1 MNISAPF
8 VQRPVAT
15 MLLTI
20 AVALVGALAALHL
33 PAAPMPEF
41 DYPAISVR
49 AQMPGASPEVMATTV
64 AAPLERRLGAIA
76 DVSEMRSISTSGST
90 VLALTFGIGRDIN
103 GAARDVQAAIAAARA
118 DLPGSLRSNP
128 LVFKSNSAFW
138 PITYLSLTSTTMSLD
153 RVYDVASTVLQPLLA
168 SIQGVGE
175 VVVLGSSPLAVRV
188 EIDPDTLSKYGV
200 ELESVRAA
208 LAAANAN
215 SPKGAIESD
224 GRRFQ
229 IYANDRVSNAVELRD
244 LIIAYREGQAIRLS
258 DVAEVID
265 SVEDF
270 RPFAIT
276 GRQPSILIR
285 VYRTSGANVVETVD
299 RIKARLEQIRSAL
312 PPAIAVEMVSDRTA
326 TIRASLRDL
335 EHSLVIGAVLVTL
348 VVLAFLRSFRATF
361 PPAIAA
367 SVSLLG
373 TGAVMYAM
381 RYSLDS
387 VSLMALIIAVGLVVD
402 DSVIV
407 LENISRHFERGAPLL
422 RAVLRGVDEVGFTV
436 VAISLSLVAI
446 FIPFLLMGD
455 VMGRVLGEFAVTL
468 SAAVVISLVVSL
480 TTTPMLCSIVL
491 SQGQPRQ
498 VMVALQSVFQRALA
512 LYDRTLDFALRHSRW
527 TLAAFFAALGLNVYL
542 YAVVPK
548 GLLPLQDPGR
558 LYGALLADQN
568 ISVAAMLRMLERA
581 AELISADPSVASF
594 AAVIE
599 DGARRNSAELYI
611 ELKPRPMRTE
621 SCHEVNARL
630 TEAVGKIAGATLR
643 LVAPQDIAAFSAPAN
658 RSGQYHYDL
667 RGDDLAELQEWAL
680 RLTAA
685 LARAPEIRD
694 ADVDP
699 RPHALETKVTV
710 DRDKAERLGIDMR
723 QVDNVLYDAFGQRQ
737 VSTIYGPLNQHHIVM
752 EAAPRFRES
761 PDVLNRIYVSP
772 ARGLVGGVQFTNAPI
787 GTVSA
792 DRNWTADPGG
802 ASATAD
808 AARNQRANAI
818 ANRTGGAASV
828 GAAVSTQVDS
838 MIPLSSIARFEQKTS
853 PLVVA
858 HVGGSAAVSIS
869 FGLPPN
875 VALGEAVA
883 AIERT
888 AAELH
893 MPASIQPR
901 FSGAAAAFQKVIVQ
915 EVILVIV
922 AIAAIYIIL
931 GILYESFIH
940 PVTVLSTLPSAG
952 LGAILTLMAMREE
965 FTVVAFIGVILLTGI
980 VKKNAI
986 MMIDV
991 AIRAQREDGLPA
1003 RNAIHQACLL
1013 RFRPIM
1019 MTTVATIFGAAPLAI
1034 GGGEGAEFRQPLGI
1048 AVIGGLIVSQAL
1060 TLYTTPV
1067 VYLYLDRLVRRGRR
1081 SIDGTVVVPASE
1093 AGE

>member
-8 VQRPVAT
+8 VERPVAT
-15 MLLTI
+15 TLLTI
-20 AVALVGALAALHL
+20 AIALVGALAVLHL

-64 AAPLERRLGAIA
+64 AAPLERRLGMIA
-76 DVSEMRSISTSGST
+76 DVSEIRSFNSSGST
-90 VLALTFGIGRDIN
+90 VVALTFGVGRNID
-103 GAARDVQAAIAAARA
+103 GAARDVQAAVAAARA
-118 DLPGSLRSNP
+118 DLPISLRSNP
-128 LVFKSNSAFW
+128 LIFKSNSAFW
-138 PITYLSLTSTTMSLD
+138 PITYLSLSSTTMSVD

-188 EIDPDTLSKYGV
+188 EIDPDALSKYGV

-215 SPKGAIESD
+215 SPKGVIESD

-229 IYANDRVSNAVELRD
+229 IYANDRVSNAVALRD
-244 LIIAYREGQAIRLS
+244 LIIAYHEDQAIRLS

-276 GRQPSILIR
+276 GRQASILVR

-299 RIKARLEQIRSAL
+299 RIKARLEQIRAAL
-312 PPAIAVEMVSDRTA
+312 PPAIAVEMASDRTA

-335 EHSLVIGAVLVTL
+335 GHSLVIGAVLVIL
-348 VVLAFLRSFRATF
+348 VVLAFLRSLRATF

-367 SVSLLG
+367 IVSLLG
-373 TGAVMYAM
+373 TGAVMHVM

-387 VSLMALIIAVGLVVD
+387 VSLMALIIAVGLVID

-407 LENISRHFERGAPLL
+407 LENISRHVERGEPLL

-455 VMGRVLGEFAVTL
+455 LMGRVLAEFAVTL
-468 SAAVVISLVVSL
+468 STAVMISLVVSL

-491 SQGQPRQ
+491 SRKQPRRAGA
-498 VMVALQSVFQRALA
+498 ALEAIFQRVLA
-512 LYDRTLDFALRHSRW
+512 QYDRTLDFALRHSQW
-527 TLAAFFAALGLNVYL
+527 TLAAFFAALGLSVYL
-542 YAVVPK
+542 YAAVPK
-548 GLLPLQDPGR
+548 GLLPQQDPGR
-558 LYGALLADQN
+558 LYGVLLADQN
-568 ISVAAMLRMLERA
+568 VSAAAMRRMLERA

-599 DGARRNSAELYI
+599 DGARRNSAELYV
-611 ELKPRPMRTE
+611 ELKPRPGRVE
-621 SCHEVNARL
+621 SCQDVNARL
-630 TEAVGKIAGATLR
+630 TKAISNIAGATLR

-667 RGDDLAELQEWAL
+667 RGDDLAEVQAWAL

-685 LARAPEIRD
+685 LTRAPQIRD

-699 RPHALETKVTV
+699 RPHALETVVTV
-710 DRDKAERLGIDMR
+710 DRDKAERLGVDMR

-737 VSTIYGPLNQHHIVM
+737 VSTMYGQLNQYHIVM

-787 GTVSA
+787 GTIVA
-792 DRNWTADPGG
+792 ETNGAADPGG
-802 ASATAD
+802 SSAAAD
-808 AARNQRANAI
+808 VARNQRANAI
-818 ANRTGGAASV
+818 AHRAGGAVST
-828 GAAVSTQVDS
+828 GAAVSTQVAS
-838 MIPLSSIARFEQKTS
+838 MIPLSSIARFEQKAA
-853 PLVVA
+853 PLVVT
-858 HVGGSAAVSIS
+858 HVGGSAAVSVS
-869 FGLPPN
+869 FNLPPN
-875 VALGEAVA
+875 VALGDAVA

-888 AAELH
+888 AAEIH
-893 MPASIQPR
+893 MPASIQSG

-915 EVILVIV
+915 EGILAIV
-922 AIAAIYIIL
+922 AIAVIYIIL

-940 PVTVLSTLPSAG
+940 PMTVLSTLPSAG
-952 LGAILTLMAMREE
+952 LGAILTLTALRIE
-965 FTVVAFIGVILLTGI
+965 FTVIAFIGVILLTGI

-991 AIRAQREDGLPA
+991 AIRAQRQLGLSA
-1003 RNAIHQACLL
+1003 HDAIRHACVL
-1013 RFRPIM
+1013 RFRPIT
-1019 MTTVATIFGAAPLAI
+1019 MTTVATIFGAAPLAL
-1034 GGGEGAEFRQPLGI
+1034 GGGDGAEFRQPLGI
-1048 AVIGGLIVSQAL
+1048 AVIGGLVVSQAL

-1067 VYLYLDRLVRRGRR
+1067 VYLYLDRLVRRGGR
-1081 SIDGTVVVPASE
+1081 SSE
-1093 AGE
+1093 SRNSAMQTNP